1 MIRFTY
7 NTDFLLNNESEVAE
21 LISTV
26 AISKGKSIDKFF
38 YHFVSKAKIQ
48 QVNNDHLKHNFV
60 TDVITFDYSDD
71 KLISAEAFVCPE
83 EVLKNAKRY
92 SQPADNEVI
101 RVLLHAV
108 LHVLGYDDKSKE
120 SRQEMRKQED
130 HFLAIFNKKHK

>member
-1 MIRFTY
+1 MIHFTY
-7 NTDFLLNNESEVAE
+7 NTDFFLNNEPEVAE
-21 LISTV
+21 LINTV

-38 YHFVSKAKIQ
+38 CHFVSETKIQ

-71 KLISAEAFVCPE
+71 KTISAEAFVCPE
-83 EVLKNAKRY
+83 EVLKNAKKY
-92 SQPADNEVI
+92 NQTAENEVV

>member
-7 NTDFLLNNESEVAE
+7 NTDFLLNNEPEVAE
-21 LISTV
+21 LINTV
-26 AISKGKSIDKFF
+26 AVSKGKSIDKFF
-38 YHFVSKAKIQ
+38 YHFVSEAKIQ
-48 QVNNDHLKHNFV
+48 QVNNDHLNHNFI
-60 TDVITFDYSDD
+60 TDVITFDYSVD
-71 KLISAEAFVCPE
+71 KAISAEAFVCPE
-83 EVLKNAKRY
+83 EVLKNAKRH
-92 SQPADNEVI
+92 SQTSENEVV

>member
-1 MIRFTY
+1 MIHFTY
-7 NTDFLLNNESEVAE
+7 NTDFFLNNEPEVAE
-21 LISTV
+21 LINTV

-38 YHFVSKAKIQ
+38 YHFVSETKIQ

-71 KLISAEAFVCPE
+71 KTISAEAFVCPE
-83 EVLKNAKRY
+83 EVLKNAKKY
-92 SQPADNEVI
+92 SQLPENEVVRI
-101 RVLLHAV
+101 LLHAV

>member
-1 MIRFTY
+1 MIHFTY
-7 NTDFLLNNESEVAE
+7 NTDFFLNNEPEVAE
-21 LISTV
+21 LINTV

-38 YHFVSKAKIQ
+38 YHFVSETKIQ

-71 KLISAEAFVCPE
+71 KTISAEAFVCPE
-83 EVLKNAKRY
+83 EVLKNAKKY
-92 SQPADNEVI
+92 NQTAENEVV

>member
-1 MIRFTY
+1 MIHFTY
-7 NTDFLLNNESEVAE
+7 NTDFFLNNEPEVAE
-21 LISTV
+21 LINIV

-38 YHFVSKAKIQ
+38 YHFVSETKIQ

-71 KLISAEAFVCPE
+71 KTISAEAFVCPE
-83 EVLKNAKRY
+83 KVLKNAKTY
-92 SQPADNEVI
+92 SQLPENEVV

>member
-1 MIRFTY
+1 MIHFTY
-7 NTDFLLNNESEVAE
+7 NTDFFLNNEPEVAE
-21 LISTV
+21 LINTV

-38 YHFVSKAKIQ
+38 YHFVSETKIQ
-48 QVNNDHLKHNFV
+48 QVNKDHLKHNFV
-60 TDVITFDYSDD
+60 TDVITFDYSVD
-71 KLISAEAFVCPE
+71 KAISAEAFVCPE

-92 SQPADNEVI
+92 SQVYENEVV

>member
-7 NTDFLLNNESEVAE
+7 NTDFLLNNEPEVAE
-21 LISTV
+21 LINTV
-26 AISKGKSIDKFF
+26 AVSKGKSIDKFF
-38 YHFVSKAKIQ
+38 YHFVSESKIQ
-48 QVNNDHLKHNFV
+48 QVNNDHLNHNFI
-60 TDVITFDYSDD
+60 TDVITFDYSVD
-71 KLISAEAFVCPE
+71 KAISAEAFVCPE

-92 SQPADNEVI
+92 SQSFENEVV

>member
-21 LISTV
+21 LINTV

-38 YHFVSKAKIQ
+38 YHFVSEAKIQ

-83 EVLKNAKRY
+83 EVLKNSKRY
-92 SQPADNEVI
+92 SQTSENEVI

-120 SRQEMRKQED
+120 SRQEMRNQED

>member
-1 MIRFTY
+1 MIHFTY
-7 NTDFLLNNESEVAE
+7 NTDFFLNNEPEVAE
-21 LISTV
+21 LINTV

-38 YHFVSKAKIQ
+38 YHFVSETKIQ
-48 QVNNDHLKHNFV
+48 QLNNDHLKHNFV

-71 KLISAEAFVCPE
+71 KTISAEAFVCPE
-83 EVLKNAKRY
+83 EVLKNAKKY
-92 SQPADNEVI
+92 SQLPENEVVRI
-101 RVLLHAV
+101 LLHAV

>member
-1 MIRFTY
+1 MIHFTY
-7 NTDFLLNNESEVAE
+7 NTDFFLNNEPAVAE
-21 LISTV
+21 LINTV
-26 AISKGKSIDKFF
+26 AISKGKSIEKFF
-38 YHFVSKAKIQ
+38 YHFVSETKIQ

-60 TDVITFDYSDD
+60 TDVITFDYSDE
-71 KLISAEAFVCPE
+71 KVISAEAFVCPE
-83 EVLKNAKRY
+83 EVFKNAKRY

-108 LHVLGYDDKSKE
+108 LHVLGYDDNSKE

>member
-1 MIRFTY
+1 MIHFTY
-7 NTDFLLNNESEVAE
+7 NTDFSLNNEPAVAE
-21 LISTV
+21 LIKTV
-26 AISKGKSIDKFF
+26 AVSKGKSIDKFF
-38 YHFVSKAKIQ
+38 YHFVSETKIQ

-71 KLISAEAFVCPE
+71 KVISAEAFVCPE
-83 EVLKNAKRY
+83 EVFKNAKRY
-92 SQPADNEVI
+92 SQPTEYEVV

-120 SRQEMRKQED
+120 SRQKMRKQED

>member
-1 MIRFTY
+1 MIHFTY
-7 NTDFLLNNESEVAE
+7 NTDFFLNNEPVVAE
-21 LISTV
+21 LINTV
-26 AISKGKSIDKFF
+26 AISKGKSIEKFF
-38 YHFVSKAKIQ
+38 YHFVSETKIQ

-71 KLISAEAFVCPE
+71 KVISAEAFVCPE
-83 EVLKNAKRY
+83 EVFKNAKRY

-108 LHVLGYDDKSKE
+108 LHVLGYDDNSKE

>member
-7 NTDFLLNNESEVAE
+7 NTDFLLNNEPEVTE
-21 LISTV
+21 LINTV
-26 AISKGKSIDKFF
+26 AVSKGKSIEKFF
-38 YHFVSKAKIQ
+38 YHFVSEAKIQ
-48 QVNNDHLKHNFV
+48 QVNNDHLNHNFI
-60 TDVITFDYSDD
+60 TDVITFDYSDG
-71 KLISAEAFVCPE
+71 KVISAEAFVCPE

-92 SQPADNEVI
+92 SQTSENEVV

-120 SRQEMRKQED
+120 SSQEMRKQED

>member
-1 MIRFTY
+1 MIHFTY
-7 NTDFLLNNESEVAE
+7 NTDFFLNNQPAVAE
-21 LISTV
+21 LINTV

-38 YHFVSKAKIQ
+38 YHFVSATKIR

-71 KLISAEAFVCPE
+71 KAISAEAFVCPE
-83 EVLKNAKRY
+83 EVLKNAKRF
-92 SQPADNEVI
+92 SQLAENEMI

-130 HFLAIFNKKHK
+130 HYLAIFKQKHK

>member
-1 MIRFTY
+1 MIHFTY
-7 NTDFLLNNESEVAE
+7 NTDFFLNNEPAVAE
-21 LISTV
+21 LINTV
-26 AISKGKSIDKFF
+26 AISKGKSIEKFF
-38 YHFVSKAKIQ
+38 YHFVSETKIQ

-71 KLISAEAFVCPE
+71 KVISAEAFVCPE

-92 SQPADNEVI
+92 SQHADNEVI

-108 LHVLGYDDKSKE
+108 LHVLGYDDNSKE